1 MFRDIVRFRQA
12 ISREECI
19 SILKAEKRGVLS
31 VNGDDGYP
39 YCLPINHFYNDED
52 GYIYF
57 HSGPTGHKL
66 DAIRKDDRVCFCC
79 CDQGFVKPGDWAL
92 NIKSV
97 VVFGRARIV
106 EDHDKAI
113 DISRRLSYKFTNDEK
128 YIEYEVAH
136 SGARV
141 LVFELIPEHMTGKIV
156 NEK

>member
-1 MFRDIVRFRQA
+1 MFRDIVRFKQA
-12 ISREECI
+12 IGREECI

-52 GYIYF
+52 GHIYF

-79 CDQGFVKPGDWAL
+79 YDQGFVKPGDWAL

-106 EDHDKAI
+106 EDHDRAI

-128 YIEYEVAH
+128 YIEYEVVK